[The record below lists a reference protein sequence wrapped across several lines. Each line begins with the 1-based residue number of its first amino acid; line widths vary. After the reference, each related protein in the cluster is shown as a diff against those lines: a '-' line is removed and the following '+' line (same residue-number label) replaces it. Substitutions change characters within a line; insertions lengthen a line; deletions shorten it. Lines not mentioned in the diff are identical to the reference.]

1 MKLQAS
7 SSQENSAYLALIIE
21 KKINEYRGVM
31 PLYERKTLAR
41 NLGRL
46 LTTAKER
53 KVTKSAI
60 VIESRIPHNADAPVN
75 ALNAFCILPDSKS
88 RRSAEPRLCAH
99 PQNYLKLVLAAAKLA
114 GMMRSSVISQL
125 TEGSNLFSATARVD
139 DEQLPPVQ
147 AVWELLKTKLA
158 IIVERHQ
165 LKQFFKDAYSMWAS
179 YDENILNPES
189 WEQDRGLAPS
199 TSYWPWAYL
208 CAISRDSKPA
218 RLTLSENK
226 KVVSGTVHAIE
237 QVYLTL
243 GWDPDGWVVGYL
255 EFLPGLAVQSY
266 ERGDSKP
273 LYDFH
278 CSGETFTQGRI
289 ENVSFEVLDG
299 ASIQVPGSGSG
310 DWPFR
315 LRSRIRF
322 ERLTL
327 QQLASAL
334 LESSFFPTPDP
345 SLVPGID
352 TSAVMSPPDSLL
364 AVMEAQL
371 LGRKM
376 PWPNKG
382 GFSFLEELEQNILRL
397 TGSFREWRQVQKNL
411 ATQDYLAR
419 LAAAT
424 TELERLKKAAS
435 ASTLP
440 DEVARHSLD

>member
-1 MKLQAS
+1 MKSKAS
-7 SSQENSAYLALIIE
+7 SSQKENSYVALIIE
-21 KKINEYRGVM
+21 KKINEFRGVM
-31 PLYERKTLAR
+31 PRYESKTLAR

-46 LTTAKER
+46 LTTAKEQ
-53 KVTKSAI
+53 KITKSAI

-75 ALNAFCILPDSKS
+75 ALNAFCILPDGKS
-88 RRSAEPRLCAH
+88 RRLAEPRLCAH
-99 PQNYLKLVLAAAKLA
+99 PQNYLKLALAAAKLA

-147 AVWELLKTKLA
+147 AVWELLKTELA
-158 IIVERHQ
+158 VIIERHQ

-189 WEQDRGLAPS
+189 WEQDKVLSPS

-208 CAISRDSKPA
+208 CAISHDSKPA
-218 RLTLSENK
+218 RLTLNENK

-255 EFLPGLAVQSY
+255 EFLPGLALQSY
-266 ERGDSKP
+266 ERGDSKT

-278 CSGETFTQGRI
+278 CSGETFTQGSI
-289 ENVSFEVLDG
+289 ENVSFEVSEG
-299 ASIQVPGSGSG
+299 ASIQIPGSGSG

-334 LESSFFPTPDP
+334 LESSYFPTPDP

-371 LGRKM
+371 LRRKM
-376 PWPNKG
+376 PWPNKS
-382 GFSFLEELEQNILRL
+382 GFSFLEELEKNILRM
-397 TGSFREWRQVQKNL
+397 TESFREWRQVQKNL
-411 ATQDYLAR
+411 AAQDYLAR

-424 TELERLKKAAS
+424 TELENLKKAAS
-435 ASTLP
+435 AATLP
-440 DEVARHSLD
+440 DEDSRHSLD

>member
-1 MKLQAS
+1 MKSQAS
-7 SSQENSAYLALIIE
+7 SFQEESAYLALIIE
-21 KKINEYRGVM
+21 KKINEFRGVM
-31 PLYERKTLAR
+31 PRYESKTLAR

-46 LTTAKER
+46 LTTAKEQ

-60 VIESRIPHNADAPVN
+60 VIESGIPHNADAPVN
-75 ALNAFCILPDSKS
+75 ALNAFCILPDGKS
-88 RRSAEPRLCAH
+88 RRLAEPRLCAH
-99 PQNYLKLVLAAAKLA
+99 PQNYLKLALATAKLA

-147 AVWELLKTKLA
+147 AVWELLKTELA

-179 YDENILNPES
+179 YGENILNPES
-189 WEQDRGLAPS
+189 WEQDKVLSPS

-218 RLTLSENK
+218 RLTLNENK

-266 ERGDSKP
+266 ERGDSKL

-278 CSGETFTQGRI
+278 CSGETLTQGSI
-289 ENVSFEVLDG
+289 KNMSFEVSDG
-299 ASIQVPGSGSG
+299 ASIQIPRSGSG

-376 PWPNKG
+376 PWPNKSR
-382 GFSFLEELEQNILRL
+382 FSFLEELEKNILRM

-424 TELERLKKAAS
+424 TELESLKKAVS
-435 ASTLP
+435 AATLP
-440 DEVARHSLD
+440 DEASRHSLD

>member
-1 MKLQAS
+1 MKSEAS
-7 SSQENSAYLALIIE
+7 SSSAQEYSAYLALIIE
-21 KKINEYRGVM
+21 EKINEYKGVM
-31 PLYERKTLAR
+31 PVYERKTLAR

-46 LTTAKER
+46 LTTAKEQ
-53 KVTKSAI
+53 KVKKSAI
-60 VIESRIPHNADAPVN
+60 VIESRIPHNADAPAN
-75 ALNAFCILPDSKS
+75 ALNTFCILPNSK
-88 RRSAEPRLCAH
+88 RTAEPRLCAH
-99 PQNYLKLVLAAAKLA
+99 PQNYLKLALATAKLA
-114 GMMRSSVISQL
+114 GMMRSSVINQL
-125 TEGSNLFSATARVD
+125 TEGSNLFSATARLD
-139 DEQLPPVQ
+139 DEQLPPVK
-147 AVWELLKTKLA
+147 AVWELLKTELA

-179 YDENILNPES
+179 YDENLLNPES
-189 WEQDRGLAPS
+189 WEQDRVLAPS

-208 CAISRDSKPA
+208 CAISRDNKPA
-218 RLTLSENK
+218 RLTLNEK
-226 KVVSGTVHAIE
+226 KRVVSGTVHVVE

-278 CSGETFTQGRI
+278 CSGQTFTQGRI

-299 ASIQVPGSGSG
+299 ASIQIPGSGSG

-322 ERLTL
+322 ERLNL

-334 LESSFFPTPDP
+334 LDSSFFPTPDP

-352 TSAVMSPPDSLL
+352 TSSVMSPPDSLL

-376 PWPNKG
+376 LWPSKAG
-382 GFSFLEELEQNILRL
+382 LSFLEQLEQNILRL

-411 ATQDYLAR
+411 GTQDYLAR

-424 TELERLKKAAS
+424 TELEILRKAPS
-435 ASTLP
+435 ASTTP
-440 DEVARHSLD
+440 DKAARYSTD